1 MTQYVDRTLAPGE
14 RILRRGRFPNTLWLV
29 AWLALLVLG
38 IVLVGIFIFAVS
50 AVKMLTTEFAVTDR
64 RVILKRGFFRLDT
77 SELAVGSIE
86 SVSVHQ
92 GFFGLI
98 FGFGRISI
106 TGTGD
111 SQILF
116 PPMADPVGFRSAI
129 EAAREIARNERLAP
143 TPAPARH

>member
-1 MTQYVDRTLAPGE
+1 M
-14 RILRRGRFPNTLWLV
+14 LWLV
-29 AWLALLVLG
+29 AWLALLLLG
-38 IVLVGIFIFAVS
+38 IILVGIFIFAVS
-50 AVKMLTTEFAVTDR
+50 ASKMLTTEFAVTDR
-64 RVILKRGFFRLDT
+64 RVILKRGLLRLDT
-77 SELAVGSIE
+77 AELAVGSIE
-86 SVSVHQ
+86 SVFVHQ

-129 EAAREIARNERLAP
+129 EEAREIARAEPAAP
-143 TPAPARH
+143 AHAPARH